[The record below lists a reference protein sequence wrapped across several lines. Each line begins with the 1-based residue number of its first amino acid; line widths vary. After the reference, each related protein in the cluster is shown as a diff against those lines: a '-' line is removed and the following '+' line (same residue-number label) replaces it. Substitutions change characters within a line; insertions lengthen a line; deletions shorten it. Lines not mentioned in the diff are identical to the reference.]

1 MWELANV
8 LRIVIRDDMLS
19 ATGNGHRVKDGEE
32 VEAQT
37 FQKLLC
43 GALLLWQF
51 CPHIVSSLSLTED
64 VVDAAV
70 GVKQF
75 VDAVRMAFIG

>member
-1 MWELANV
+1 MWELANI
-8 LRIVIRDDMLS
+8 LRIVILDDMLS
-19 ATGNGHRVKDGEE
+19 AAGNGHRVKDGEE

-51 CPHIVSSLSLTED
+51 CPRIVSSLSLPEN

-70 GVKQF
+70 CVE
-75 VDAVRMAFIG
+75 